1 MTLRNNKFKSPRKM
15 NNTRV
20 GKVWTSVTHKL
31 IDTLIYFYDY
41 FKNNGYYPSCREAAK
56 HFKVT
61 HSAIEHRMWSLEQ
74 LGFIERPYKKARALK
89 FLKDKS
95 QWRATSDEKIL
106 SMQRDTALR
115 FLKRTES

>member
-1 MTLRNNKFKSPRKM
+1 MKIKPFKTPRKM
-15 NNTRV
+15 NKQRR
-20 GKVWTSVTHKL
+20 GKVWTVLTSKL
-31 IDTLIYFYDY
+31 IDTLYYFSKHNDD
-41 FKNNGYYPSCREAAK
+41 NGYYPSCREAAK

-89 FLKDKS
+89 LLKDKS